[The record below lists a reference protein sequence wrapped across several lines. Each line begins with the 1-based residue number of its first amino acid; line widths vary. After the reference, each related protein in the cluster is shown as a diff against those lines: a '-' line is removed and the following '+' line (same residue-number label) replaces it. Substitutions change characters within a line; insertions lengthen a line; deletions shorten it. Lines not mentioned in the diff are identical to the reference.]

1 MTAKE
6 TTSIRAPN
14 WQLMFVDPEQKTLT
28 PLSNVDVKTLEQI
41 NTYDLKKLFPAE
53 KDSANDDNVAMNHL
67 KEKLEKITEEK
78 NKLDSNISK
87 LKEDNLK
94 LTEKLLRMKQV
105 QTDNERSNISN
116 RYQQPKYEYKPLAPK
131 KESTDV
137 PDFNDSFDYRASD
150 IKHSSITDV
159 VDAVVGLQR

>member
-6 TTSIRAPN
+6 TNIRAPN

-28 PLSNVDVKTLEQI
+28 PFSNVDIKTLELI
-41 NTYDLKKLFPAE
+41 NSYDLKKLFPAE
-53 KDSANDDNVAMNHL
+53 RENAKDDSVALNHL

-78 NKLDSNISK
+78 NKFDSNISK
-87 LKEDNLK
+87 LKEDNAK
-94 LTEKLLRMKQV
+94 LTEELLRMKQL
-105 QTDNERSNISN
+105 QTDNERSDICNHDH
-116 RYQQPKYEYKPLAPK
+116 QPKCEYKPLALK
-131 KESTDV
+131 KESTDTH
-137 PDFNDSFDYRASD
+137 DFNASFDYRASD